1 MNDNE
6 NNNGELN
13 TISLG
18 SIPDNANNVNV
29 PLSSIPPVKP
39 LEPVAPI
46 DLTPPAPEA
55 PEAPVAPIEE
65 VPKIEN
71 SNPSTPK
78 IEDIATPVLEP
89 QEVAQPL
96 EENNPFQ
103 NVDIPPIFDNIGTVP
118 PPQVEAVAP
127 VAPISPVEPVNYDVP
142 NAINDMPTAPIFN
155 DIGTVPPIPEA
166 PILTEAPKSK
176 HKNKKPVNKTIFVL
190 IIVLVIAAIG
200 VAVYVLLGISGK
212 KVNGGSS
219 PIILKEVNIE
229 LGGEISTN
237 INEYATFKGISSNN
251 CSLNT
256 SKIGSELN
264 ETYPFI
270 ITCNG
275 INYEGKAKVID
286 TTSPE
291 VITKEVTTSINSE
304 IKPADFIESC
314 TDATECSFEFKDE
327 TAVKELLKTVG
338 IYKNQVVIIAKDTT
352 GNQKEIN
359 ASLIVSDKEAS
370 VYLVCTKNNST
381 SKEIDRIGLDNG
393 NLVGKINREH
403 TFTFANEELYKTA
416 KKEATDGSEMTYQNI
431 SGKVTFDDANFQF
444 TITKYLTFEEFK
456 QEAGTNLSSA
466 FLDISAYYG
475 TKGYSCELK

>member
-46 DLTPPAPEA
+46 DLTPPAPDA

-251 CSLNT
+251 
-256 SKIGSELN
+256 
-264 ETYPFI
+264 
-270 ITCNG
+270 
-275 INYEGKAKVID
+275 
-286 TTSPE
+286 
-291 VITKEVTTSINSE
+291 
-304 IKPADFIESC
+304 
-314 TDATECSFEFKDE
+314 
-327 TAVKELLKTVG
+327 
-338 IYKNQVVIIAKDTT
+338 
-352 GNQKEIN
+352 
-359 ASLIVSDKEAS
+359 
-370 VYLVCTKNNST
+370 
-381 SKEIDRIGLDNG
+381 
-393 NLVGKINREH
+393 
-403 TFTFANEELYKTA
+403 
-416 KKEATDGSEMTYQNI
+416 
-431 SGKVTFDDANFQF
+431 
-444 TITKYLTFEEFK
+444 
-456 QEAGTNLSSA
+456 
-466 FLDISAYYG
+466 
-475 TKGYSCELK
+475 